1 MCYHTTFTPLLELYA
16 STVPTRP
23 RNIVFTR
30 VFQDGVELNW
40 IPPKEP
46 NGELHYIIQYG
57 SNTTNTTS
65 NLTYYN
71 LTGLVNGTTY
81 NITVMAVNSAGSNT
95 SDVME
100 YTHKPRI
107 HNTIAP
113 TPTTTSTNGMYVCL
127 CMSSIDKILY
137 VRISNYFQINHY
149 TYMFNISVMP

>member
-1 MCYHTTFTPLLELYA
+1 MQVKCVYSIYNIIPLH
-16 STVPTRP
+16 TVPTKP
-23 RNIVFTR
+23 RHLTITR
-30 VFQDGVELNW
+30 VCKDGVELNW
-40 IPPKEP
+40 IPPREP

-100 YTHKPRI
+100 YTHNTSSNSGFKIRYIRTYARI
-107 HNTIAP
+107 FR
-113 TPTTTSTNGMYVCL
+113 
-127 CMSSIDKILY
+127 SIL
-137 VRISNYFQINHY
+137 N
-149 TYMFNISVMP
+149 

>member
-1 MCYHTTFTPLLELYA
+1 M
-16 STVPTRP
+16 
-23 RNIVFTR
+23 FTR

-40 IPPKEP
+40 IPPREP

-81 NITVMAVNSAGSNT
+81 YITVMAVNSAGSNT

-100 YTHKPRI
+100 YTHNSATASKCKYIMIFIGIR
-107 HNTIAP
+107 
-113 TPTTTSTNGMYVCL
+113 
-127 CMSSIDKILY
+127 
-137 VRISNYFQINHY
+137 
-149 TYMFNISVMP
+149 NIMQ

>member
-1 MCYHTTFTPLLELYA
+1 MVL
-16 STVPTRP
+16 PTRP

-81 NITVMAVNSAGSNT
+81 YITVIAVNSAGNNT

-100 YTHKPRI
+100 YMHLAGNRIRYNENLTAVICKPI
-107 HNTIAP
+107 
-113 TPTTTSTNGMYVCL
+113 Y
-127 CMSSIDKILY
+127 SSEL
-137 VRISNYFQINHY
+137 Q
-149 TYMFNISVMP
+149 